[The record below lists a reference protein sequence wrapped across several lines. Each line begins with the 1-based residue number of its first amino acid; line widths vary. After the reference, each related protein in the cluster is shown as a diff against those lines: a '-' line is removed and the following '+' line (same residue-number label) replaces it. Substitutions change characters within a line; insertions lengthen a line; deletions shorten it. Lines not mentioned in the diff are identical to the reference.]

1 MNDIT
6 NNTKTISE
14 NKEKLDIA
22 FFACLFYYFIEYFRP
37 QNKYAIFKD
46 LHLGDLAVAIFVI
59 CFFLAGKR
67 FIVKNRINRL
77 VTIYFLWC
85 FICSYIGINF
95 AESWTFII
103 YFFKFYLVYFLTIN
117 TITNE
122 RQLIWFIFFIGVM
135 YFSYTNFVARNW
147 IFSGLSVGIRG
158 SYYGA
163 GFFHNPNDMSAALSS
178 FFGLSLYMIYADKY
192 RLFNKFPNKWFHV
205 INTVLI
211 LLGVLLTSTRGGAV
225 ALAACFLYFWKK
237 QGFKIRYA
245 ILILL
250 IAVTFA
256 SMLSPAQWEKF
267 ENIGTEKD
275 KTGQSRLDNW
285 KVAWKMMND
294 YPIFGV
300 GPWNYVQAKKEIY
313 HETENLFVQHNIFFQ
328 ASTELGYP
336 GLFILLCLIYS
347 FYKTTSQVK
356 RLDFRDSKKTYFYI
370 SQGVELSMVGFI
382 FSGMFIT
389 TLYYPFFW
397 LNLAFAVSLN
407 NIAMSKYAESKT

>member
-1 MNDIT
+1 MSDIVD
-6 NNTKTISE
+6 NTSSGSAT
-14 NKEKLDIA
+14 KEKLDIA
-22 FFACLFYYFIEYFRP
+22 FFACLFYYFIEYYRP

-59 CFFLAGKR
+59 CFILAGKKI
-67 FIVKNRINRL
+67 IVKNRINVL
-77 VTIYFLWC
+77 LTLYFLWC
-85 FICSYIGINF
+85 FICSFIGINF

-135 YFSYTNFVARNW
+135 YFSYTNYVARNW

-225 ALAACFLYFWKK
+225 ALAA
-237 QGFKIRYA
+237 
-245 ILILL
+245 
-250 IAVTFA
+250 
-256 SMLSPAQWEKF
+256 
-267 ENIGTEKD
+267 
-275 KTGQSRLDNW
+275 
-285 KVAWKMMND
+285 
-294 YPIFGV
+294 
-300 GPWNYVQAKKEIY
+300 
-313 HETENLFVQHNIFFQ
+313 
-328 ASTELGYP
+328 
-336 GLFILLCLIYS
+336 
-347 FYKTTSQVK
+347 
-356 RLDFRDSKKTYFYI
+356 
-370 SQGVELSMVGFI
+370 
-382 FSGMFIT
+382 
-389 TLYYPFFW
+389 
-397 LNLAFAVSLN
+397 
-407 NIAMSKYAESKT
+407 